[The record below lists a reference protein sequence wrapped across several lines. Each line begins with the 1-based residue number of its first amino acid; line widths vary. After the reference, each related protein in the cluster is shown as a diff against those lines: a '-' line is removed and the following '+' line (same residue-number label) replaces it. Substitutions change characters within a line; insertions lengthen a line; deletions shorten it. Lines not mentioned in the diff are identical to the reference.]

1 MKIVMCLPEN
11 RVALYG
17 RKIYESPRGAREQD
31 FTKDPSEESESASL
45 REASQ

>member
-1 MKIVMCLPEN
+1 MKIVKCLPEN
-11 RVALYG
+11 RVALNG

-31 FTKDPSEESESASL
+31 FTEVPSDANESASL